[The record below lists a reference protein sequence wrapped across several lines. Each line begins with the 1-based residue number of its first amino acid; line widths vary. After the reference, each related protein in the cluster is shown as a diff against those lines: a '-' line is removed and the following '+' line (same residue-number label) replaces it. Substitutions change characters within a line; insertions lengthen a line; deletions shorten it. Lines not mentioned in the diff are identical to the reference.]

1 MLAKV
6 QHLGIT
12 TPIVGMDGLCLNHRC
27 AVWLN
32 GAAAARQIKNDAIEA
47 KAKASSD
54 KADKLR
60 VQAVN
65 KAARLVV
72 QNAKSDPEPTELF
85 LPSVNSYCEH
95 FSCAN
100 EYRIGIPGQPSWLQC
115 CTCKKF
121 VCHLINRRLPKKDG
135 DQF

>member
-32 GAAAARQIKNDAIEA
+32 GEAARQIKNDAIEA

-72 QNAKSDPEPTELF
+72 QNAKSARALEARQFAAASTDVSTLDPEPTELF

-100 EYRIGIPGQPSWLQC
+100 EYRIGIPGQPS
-115 CTCKKF
+115 
-121 VCHLINRRLPKKDG
+121 
-135 DQF
+135 